1 MTEALIELHRT
12 HGATLA
18 ETPGGALPLRYGG
31 LAEEVEVFG
40 SGTGI
45 LDLEAAGTILL
56 RGPEAEV
63 YLDGIVSHDVKGQ
76 PMGTLRHHLL
86 CANKGKI
93 LFDIQLLRTKPGE
106 FLLLTEPGEL
116 QGVANHLDFYHVR
129 EEFQMGAAGLAR
141 LDLIGTGI
149 PELLAGLSIAEH
161 SVEGRFREGP
171 LVTVPAPLDG
181 LPRTIALLPP
191 ANAPPLVEA
200 LLGASPPARLVGFEA
215 YDEARIW
222 AGMPRFGPDYSRD
235 FLPGEAALYTHLS
248 FDKGCYVGQETHAR
262 MHHRGHPNRKLTGVE
277 LAEADAAPLEPG
289 AELFHDG
296 QSIGKFTS
304 LARLSREGRRRGIA
318 LVRYTVLQERPPLA
332 LGPAA
337 EPVVSLFPLA
347 TDLGAGAP

>member
-31 LAEEVEVFG
+31 LVEEVEVFR

-129 EEFQMGAAGLAR
+129 EDGGTKISSAFQAAR
-141 LDLIGTGI
+141 TLIENHYNSLEWNIYLFHFSDGDNSS
-149 PELLAGLSIAEH
+149 ESDSRNCCQLLREH
-161 SVEGRFREGP
+161 
-171 LVTVPAPLDG
+171 
-181 LPRTIALLPP
+181 LLP
-191 ANAPPLVEA
+191 NVNLFGYCQV
-200 LLGASPPARLVGFEA
+200 ASA
-215 YDEARIW
+215 YGSGNFINVLHEH
-222 AGMPRFGPDYSRD
+222 M
-235 FLPGEAALYTHLS
+235 
-248 FDKGCYVGQETHAR
+248 
-262 MHHRGHPNRKLTGVE
+262 
-277 LAEADAAPLEPG
+277 ADA
-289 AELFHDG
+289 DG
-296 QSIGKFTS
+296 MLTSRVNVREDIYDSIKTFFGS
-304 LARLSREGRRRGIA
+304 GR
-318 LVRYTVLQERPPLA
+318 
-332 LGPAA
+332 
-337 EPVVSLFPLA
+337 
-347 TDLGAGAP
+347 